1 RLIIQQIKSDKV
13 TERGQGLQALREFFS
28 QDHVVAT
35 FHVSGNKANPK
46 TWLVV
51 FQALFEAVS
60 NEKTVYN
67 KQAAKATSNTST
79 ATSRRRLTD
88 AANTVRW
95 LTERTVQYLNSGV
108 FQAVFDH
115 LIKAMINKKELLEPV
130 ALDYIKALRCLLEWT
145 PHIDR
150 IDVERWMQLVEL
162 AFNVVLD
169 DPIKTTFSQDPA
181 ESVASPRSP
190 RTQAMDEDE
199 FFLDDEDDGD
209 ASSASPSKKR
219 RRRASLGPLPQ
230 LKQPKR
236 YHAPSKEQ
244 TELVPIISLLL
255 RSSSAPLLLE
265 DVPYLPSS
273 ILLRLQR
280 FLEIYSPDASLYHD
294 YLTAVLFTLSH
305 VSLNRKDI
313 VVRFA
318 QNSWE
323 SLINLWGTKNKGIKE
338 SLVAVLH
345 MLFPF
350 LVTQDGS
357 KATSYD
363 WSYAL
368 NALWRLLDGEAESRW
383 GVDGLSLECLR
394 LELAEPEGGTGGAF
408 VAQTFRAGSNFD
420 AVQALAWAILELQ
433 SDCAEKLFEHSEST
447 HSAPTP
453 RSGKRSRIE
462 RIENPISALLASLQ
476 QQQQSHVRAY
486 HLQTLLFFI
495 DRHWYVVHDTLQQTV
510 FSTLIHFIS
519 FDDPL
524 VQSWS
529 FLCFAAIAHADTR
542 PRAASVAREWDTIWT
557 HAIRRTN
564 VPSVSRAACHAA
576 YVLLLHSHSHLQPS
590 SRLTLTPQ
598 RVLLEIES
606 LAKDIDVQGPP
617 SPHDSVCAFLS
628 QMLRVSSQD
637 ARLYRMQFEE
647 KALNW
652 VVDCW
657 KVRDTA
663 NSPFHMVKDVV
674 LLLETIC
681 GLSKRSDLFCRF
693 LLPECLIVET
703 LVEQGKTKV
712 VRDYL
717 LTATLPE
724 FRKADPQHATTTL
737 DPPPTVDDK
746 RLNDELVDAGPR
758 ERKIS
763 AFLLR
768 SLDTL
773 ASELETLA
781 SSGTHPNAEKSRTSL
796 DWVVTA
802 LAFESVL
809 NLNGTRPNRR
819 VIQAACKLLL
829 LVAPLLKDSRW
840 TDSEKALVILALE
853 PLTATWEPEDHGVF
867 TTALLPPE
875 AGSGIKAE
883 TLQSLLSNQGRK
895 ENIIAHRVDLQ
906 RLICKSTDVQDGFE
920 AVTQTLRDVLRILLG
935 STDVHVQARD
945 IDFEISPA
953 KRGKD
958 TRKHAAA
965 TAVVRCIV
973 EVSVA
978 FLTIIPILRSVSGE
992 LTNDK
997 GLTELVIGCAETP
1010 TETSMLI
1017 FRIFLRHVQQKTLAL
1032 SKSNFDTFLELLG
1045 DILASYYHA
1054 RSETAQMLAVE
1065 FLESTLHI
1073 WCAANDA
1080 ANDERAANARQLCQW
1095 LSSAL
1100 KAGQKT
1106 RTHIRSWKTRDAL
1119 ARFYDKFLM
1128 HNPSQSAWYN
1138 AEEDEEAKADGVP
1151 TKVLPEMNKDD
1162 DLRVRFRAGI
1172 LNAHL
1177 FAAGRSIGRD
1187 ATEVYGPI
1195 FDSYPREL
1203 ENYENMLTRLLSLGN
1218 MMIVSSAVRRGSYW
1232 HLLEGSLHT
1241 NLYFLHTEAVLVGV
1255 SQRLGLPTFAVLFE
1269 AYASQLAFTI
1279 KARGA
1284 DFLRF
1289 PPRLLGYS
1297 DRKECAEANFLA
1309 FTPTNIVADAEN
1321 QATHVG
1327 RKLFEGHC
1335 KVLHKQ
1341 VSDGIRACFADI
1353 VGYQILQTLLS
1364 FESGAMQTDELQ
1376 TLLLERTMT
1385 EDNPTSFRDIL
1396 RQNVDG
1402 VVTWIVRALG
1412 EQDFQA
1418 NGPIAN
1424 ALEAVDASGK
1434 MAQIFRALVCHR
1446 NMNDF
1451 ETHPPN
1457 VPAFHPSTVLQAL
1470 SWFDSFVDETDAK
1483 ATAYHVTHELF
1494 AEIQRSPLVNEQLR
1508 LINALCLFIAFRHDS
1523 FRDSTLLHA
1532 LIRGATSLMAQSD
1545 LARAAQSILEWVFD
1559 CYRTTPVKNPRFPDV
1574 LIRICCL
1581 ANDYARKPPSSPLY
1595 SLGRSLRAWIDDQVL
1610 LLSTVKSKSLKASV
1624 VRALSAWPHTPS
1636 PQLAELCSSITSS
1649 HLSTVLSDP
1658 SIVSNKFRLV
1668 RQLRDHALAEDRDA
1682 DRFSETDFWRLRE
1695 CIPSS
1700 EQLQEEDIDAFAS
1713 LLEIYEGRISSFD
1726 SEQQSI
1732 RGRQRRDASGAPPQ
1746 HWIVQMLLNML
1757 EATDGSQVHV
1767 AYRTLRSIMSVF
1779 PPNSSTHVSPEYQN
1793 ELRYLQAYRRI
1804 PRTRPDR
1811 SLDELKSPEP
1821 FLDTVGDFPR
1831 WVGIVATLLSDILS
1845 AAEPFYAQLILILQS
1860 DATFTEQTLP
1870 VLVHSVLESERTS
1883 AGWDAPLDD
1892 LPCRKRLSVYF
1903 TAILESRRAS
1913 IPVVCTIVDIVLHL
1927 RNFTPEVEKEAD
1939 KKKVDALSYDKWL
1952 AIDYT
1957 LLARNSIL
1965 CGSYTTSLLFLELA
1979 AEYSDDA
1986 STDAATIM
1994 YEIYSHI
2001 DEPDG
2006 FYGIKTPNLHQFLI
2020 KRFHHERQ
2028 WDKAFRFHSA
2038 ALEAGSNDTGEAD
2051 GLLQSFHS
2059 FGFNHLAIET
2069 LQSSSFS
2076 SGATSGMNYRLGWR
2090 TETWDL
2096 PERQG
2101 EGNPGAP
2108 LYNALRAV
2116 YRTRSP
2122 HVIQSVVRGA
2132 ISEEMERLRALGSE
2146 NVAEIRDAA
2155 QSLMCLNQVAQW
2167 FNPSMQSRLSSHQ
2180 AVSSE
2185 WTKFIH
2191 LGTGFGFSDFENV
2204 MATRISLV
2212 RSVRRKEERS
2222 QIGSMVSPFCQCL
2235 IDVEKQCLIKLSQA
2249 ARDAQQIQIA
2259 LNSVI
2264 RAQKLERVPSL
2275 EVSVEFASVLRLHKE
2290 EKLAI
2295 QFLKDLDI
2303 TNLAGPEKAI
2313 ILARLGTWMAEACL
2327 ENSSDISAR
2336 YFEPAAGYINE
2347 FRDKTKAEFDT
2358 SHARVYAQYAG
2369 FAERQYKAIKNS
2381 PDAIRMKV
2389 YVDRK
2394 THEVQQ
2400 RKTQGTIQPMDHKS
2414 LKDAMALLKTDTEL
2428 FQKHNKA
2435 RETFLAH
2442 AVEMYSRALE
2452 SSDSFDGDGAIRL
2465 CSLWFENFNESAPE
2479 FQDKVR
2485 EALNRVPS
2493 RKLVFLAHQLT
2504 ARLSR
2509 PAGQEKGQENLESV
2523 VLRMCLDHPF
2533 HSLYQVYGLLP
2544 YIPQPAVPAEKE
2556 GRRQSGRHNTP
2567 GATPPPLNA
2576 QAAARSEAASGIFA
2590 RLRADPH
2597 SEKRVRDVELVAS
2610 ACLAWAK
2617 FPIRGSP
2624 LDTKGRPKGQKQTP
2638 IPAEQPIRNL
2648 ANVKVP
2654 VLTCP
2659 PPLDP
2664 SLKYENCVWID
2675 KYEPNFETAGGIN
2688 LPKIC
2693 RCVGSDSARYKQL
2706 FKGEGNDD
2714 LRQDAVMEQVFTLV
2728 NTVLANDRETNRRK
2742 LNVRGYMIIPL
2753 GSQAGVLEF
2762 VVDTTPLQ
2770 SWLPNAHI
2778 KYNPNDWTPAYAYNK
2793 MVKAYG
2799 EHGKG
2804 SKPETEK
2811 QLEKYLEMKRNFHP
2825 VMRHFFT
2832 ENHKNPMAW
2841 FEMRL
2846 NYIRSVATTSIVG
2859 HVLGLGDRHSS
2870 NILLDTKTGEVVHID
2885 LGIAFDQGKLLPV
2898 PEQVPFRMTSDMVD
2912 GMGSAGTSGVF
2923 QRCAEETLR
2932 VLREGSE
2939 VILTVLEVF
2948 KHDPLHSW
2956 TASDMKLKNVQ
2967 KDVDGGHLRT
2977 GLGLDMTSG
2986 TVEEAA
2992 DRALSGVARK
3002 LDKGMSVEYTVNE
3015 LIAEATDPMRL
3026 ATIWYGEW
3034 SSTWRCFVSD
3044 EHRLERNVLVE
3055 KDRECI
3061 IFLFRLK
3068 TESD

>member
-1 RLIIQQIKSDKV
+1 MSTNTTVKLIMQQIKSDKI
-13 TERGQGLQALREFFS
+13 TERQQGLQALREFFG
-28 QDHVVAT
+28 QDHVLAS
-35 FHVSGNKANPK
+35 FHISGGTPNPK

-51 FQALFEAVS
+51 FQALFEAVT
-60 NEKTVYN
+60 NEKAAYN
-67 KQAAKATSNTST
+67 KQLAKASS
-79 ATSRRRLTD
+79 ATSVATAQRRLTD
-88 AANTVRW
+88 AAHTVRW
-95 LTERTVQYLNSGV
+95 LTDRTVQYLNSGGV
-108 FQAVFDH
+108 QALFDH
-115 LIKAMINKKELLEPV
+115 ILRTIMNKRELLEPV

-145 PHIDR
+145 PHLDR
-150 IDVERWMQLVEL
+150 IKVDRWLQLVEL
-162 AFNVVLD
+162 AFNVVLG
-169 DPIKTTFSQDPA
+169 DPIKKEFSADPA
-181 ESVASPRSP
+181 ESVTSPRP
-190 RTQAMDEDE
+190 PPANDDE
-199 FFLDDEDDGD
+199 FFLVDEDEGD
-209 ASSASPSKKR
+209 TSSTSPSKKR
-219 RRRASLGPLPQ
+219 RRRGGTAPPAPLTQ
-230 LKQPKR
+230 VKQTKR
-236 YHAPSKEQ
+236 YIVPSKEQ

-255 RSSSAPLLLE
+255 KSSSAPLLLQ

-280 FLEIYSPDASLYHD
+280 FLEIYPADASLYHD

-305 VSLNRKDI
+305 VSLNRKDS

-318 QNSWE
+318 QTSWE
-323 SLINLWGTKNKGIKE
+323 SLVNLWGTKNKGMKE

-350 LVTQDGS
+350 VMAQS
-357 KATSYD
+357 KAASSYD
-363 WSYAL
+363 WSSAL
-368 NALWRLLDGEAESRW
+368 TVLWRLLDGEAESRW

-394 LELAEPEGGTGGAF
+394 LELAEPGTGTGGAF

-447 HSAPTP
+447 HTP
-453 RSGKRSRIE
+453 RIGKRFRIE
-462 RIENPISALLASLQ
+462 DPITSLLDSLQ
-476 QQQQSHVRAY
+476 QQQQSHVRAF

-495 DRHWYVVHDTLQQTV
+495 DRHWSVVHDTLQQKV

-529 FLCFAAIAHADTR
+529 FMCFAAIAHADTHSR
-542 PRAASVAREWDTIWT
+542 VVSAAPVARDWDTIWT

-564 VPSVSRAACHAA
+564 VPSVSRGACHAA
-576 YVLLLHSHSHLQPS
+576 YVLLLHSHSHFPAS

-606 LAKDIDVQGPP
+606 FAKNIDVQGPP

-628 QMLRVSSQD
+628 QTLRVASQD

-647 KALNW
+647 KALSW

-657 KVRDTA
+657 TVRDTG
-663 NSPFHMVKDVV
+663 NSPLHMVKDVM

-724 FRKADPQHATTTL
+724 FRKV
-737 DPPPTVDDK
+737 DPPHSSTTPDPTTVED
-746 RLNDELVDAGPR
+746 RRMSDEPVEARPR

-763 AFLLR
+763 GFLLK
-768 SLDTL
+768 SLEAL
-773 ASELETLA
+773 ASDLESLA
-781 SSGTHPNAEKSRTSL
+781 SSAAHPSAEKSRISL
-796 DWVVTA
+796 DWVVVT
-802 LAFESVL
+802 LSFESVL
-809 NLNGTRPNRR
+809 SLNGTRPNRR
-819 VIQAACKLLL
+819 VIQAACKLMLS
-829 LVAPLLKDSRW
+829 VVPLLKDSRW
-840 TDSEKALVILALE
+840 THSEKAMILLALE
-853 PLTATWEPEDHGVF
+853 PLTATWEPEDDGVF
-867 TTALLPPE
+867 STALLPPDV
-875 AGSGIKAE
+875 GSGIKAE

-895 ENIIAHRVDLQ
+895 EDIIARRVDLQ
-906 RLICKSTDVQDGFE
+906 RLVCKSTDVQDGFE
-920 AVTQTLRDVLRILLG
+920 NITKTLRDVLRILVG
-935 STDVHVQARD
+935 SPDVQIHARD
-945 IDFEISPA
+945 MDFETSPA
-953 KRGKD
+953 KHAKD
-958 TRKHAAA
+958 TRKQTAA
-965 TAVVRCIV
+965 TAVVRCIA

-997 GLTELVIGCAETP
+997 ELTGLVIKCAETP
-1010 TETSMLI
+1010 TETSILI

-1032 SKSNFDTFLELLG
+1032 SKPNFDTLLG
-1045 DILASYYHA
+1045 LLGEILASYYYA
-1054 RSETAQMLAVE
+1054 RSESAQMLVVE

-1073 WCAANDA
+1073 WCAAND
-1080 ANDERAANARQLCQW
+1080 ERAANARQLCGW

-1100 KAGQKT
+1100 KAGQDS
-1106 RTHIRSWKTRDAL
+1106 RTHIRSWKVRDAL
-1119 ARFYDKFLM
+1119 ARFYDRFLM

-1138 AEEDEEAKADGVP
+1138 AEEDDEDQADGLP
-1151 TKVLPEMNKDD
+1151 AKVLPEMNRDD
-1162 DLRVRFRAGI
+1162 DMRVRFRAGI

-1177 FAAGRSIGRD
+1177 FTVGRSIGRD
-1187 ATEVYGPI
+1187 AVEVYGSI
-1195 FDSYPREL
+1195 RESYPRGL
-1203 ENYENMLTRLLSLGN
+1203 ENHENMLTRLLSLGN
-1218 MMIVSSAVRRGSYW
+1218 VMIVSSAARRGAYW
-1232 HLLEGSLHT
+1232 HLLEGSLHGD
-1241 NLYFLHTEAVLVGV
+1241 LYSLHTEAILLGV
-1255 SQRLGLPTFAVLFE
+1255 SRWLGLSTFAVLFE
-1269 AYASQLAFTI
+1269 AYASQLAYTI
-1279 KARGA
+1279 KARGE

-1309 FTPTNIVADAEN
+1309 FTPTNIVADAEH
-1321 QATHVG
+1321 QAAHVG

-1335 KVLHKQ
+1335 KVLQKP

-1364 FESGAMQTDELQ
+1364 LESADAMQTDELEN
-1376 TLLLERTMT
+1376 LLLEKTMT
-1385 EDNPTSFRDIL
+1385 DDDPTSFRDTL
-1396 RQNVDG
+1396 RDNVDG

-1418 NGPIAN
+1418 NGPIVN
-1424 ALEAVDASGK
+1424 TLEAVDATGK
-1434 MAQIFRALVCHR
+1434 MAQTFRALVCHR
-1446 NMNDF
+1446 NMDDF

-1457 VPAFHPSTVLQAL
+1457 VPAFQCLTVLQAL
-1470 SWFDSFVDETDAK
+1470 SWFDRFVPDTDAK

-1508 LINALCLFIAFRHDS
+1508 LINALCLFVAFRHDD
-1523 FRDSTLLHA
+1523 FRDPTLLHA

-1559 CYRTTPVKNPRFPDV
+1559 CYRTTRVDNPRFSDV
-1574 LIRICCL
+1574 LIRICCH
-1581 ANDYARKPPSSPLY
+1581 ANDSARKPPSSPLY
-1595 SLGRSLRAWIDDQVL
+1595 ALGQSLRAWIDGQVL
-1610 LLSTVKSKSLKASV
+1610 CLSTAKSKSLKASV
-1624 VRALSAWPHTPS
+1624 VRALSAWPHTPP
-1636 PQLAELCSSITSS
+1636 PQLAELCDSITPA

-1658 SIVSNKFRLV
+1658 SILSNKFRLV

-1682 DRFSETDFWRLRE
+1682 DRFSESDFWRLRE

-1726 SEQQSI
+1726 RDQHST
-1732 RGRQRRDASGAPPQ
+1732 RGRQHALSGAPPQ
-1746 HWIVQMLLNML
+1746 NWIVHMLLSML
-1757 EATDGSQVHV
+1757 EATDGSRVHV
-1767 AYRTLRSIMSVF
+1767 AYQTLRSIMSVS
-1779 PPNSSTHVSPEYQN
+1779 PPNASTHVPYEYQN
-1793 ELRYLQAYRRI
+1793 ELQYLQAYRRI
-1804 PRTRPDR
+1804 PKTRPAR
-1811 SLDELKSPEP
+1811 SLEELMTSEAY
-1821 FLDTVGDFPR
+1821 LDTVGDFPR
-1831 WVGIVATLLSDILS
+1831 WVGMVATLLSDILS
-1845 AAEPFYAQLILILQS
+1845 AAEPFYAQLTLILQS

-1870 VLVHSVLESERTS
+1870 VLVHSVLESERTN
-1883 AGWDAPLDD
+1883 AGWTTPLTA
-1892 LPCRKRLSVYF
+1892 LPCRTKLSAYF
-1903 TAILESRRAS
+1903 TAILECKHAS
-1913 IPVVCTIVDIVLHL
+1913 IPVVRTIVEIVLHL
-1927 RNFTPEVEKEAD
+1927 RNFTPEVEKELE

-1979 AEYSDDA
+1979 AEYSDGA
-1986 STDAATIM
+1986 PTDAATIM

-2006 FYGIKTPNLHQFLI
+2006 FYGIKTQNLHQFLI

-2038 ALEAGSNDTGEAD
+2038 ALEAGSNDAAEAD

-2059 FGFNHLAIET
+2059 FGFNHLAIDT

-2076 SGATSGMNYRLGWR
+2076 VSATPGGMNYRLGWR

-2122 HVIQSVVRGA
+2122 RTIQSVVRGA
-2132 ISEEMERLRALGSE
+2132 ISEEMERLRVLGWE

-2167 FNPSMQSRLSSHQ
+2167 FNPSTQSRLSSRQ

-2185 WTKFIH
+2185 WTNFIN

-2222 QIGSMVSPFCQCL
+2222 QIGAMVSPFCRCL

-2249 ARDAQQIQIA
+2249 AREAQQIQIA

-2264 RAQKLERVPSL
+2264 RAQKLERAPSV

-2303 TNLAGPEKAI
+2303 THLPAPEKAI

-2327 ENSSDISAR
+2327 ENPSDISAH
-2336 YFEPAAGYINE
+2336 YFEPAAAHIST
-2347 FRDKTKAEFDT
+2347 FRAQTPTKFSA
-2358 SHARVYAQYAG
+2358 SHARVYAQYAS

-2381 PDAIRMKV
+2381 PDAIRWKV

-2394 THEVQQ
+2394 TQEVQQ
-2400 RKTQGTIQPMDHKS
+2400 RRTQGGPGKS
-2414 LKDAMALLKTDTEL
+2414 LHDATVLLKTDQESY
-2428 FQKHNKA
+2428 QKHNES
-2435 RETFLAH
+2435 RQTFLAH

-2452 SSDSFDGDGAIRL
+2452 ASDAFDSDGAIRL
-2465 CSLWFENFNESAPE
+2465 CSLWFENFDETACE

-2485 EALNRVPS
+2485 EALDRVPS
-2493 RKLVFLAHQLT
+2493 HKLVFLAHQLS
-2504 ARLSR
+2504 ARLSKT
-2509 PAGQEKGQENLESV
+2509 AGPTKNQENLESV

-2544 YIPQPAVPAEKE
+2544 YNPPGAVIADSN
-2556 GRRQSGRHNTP
+2556 RRQSGRHNTP
-2567 GATPPPLNA
+2567 GATPPPPPRSA
-2576 QAAARSEAASGIFA
+2576 QAVARSEAASDIFA
-2590 RLRADPH
+2590 RLRADPR
-2597 SEKRVRDVELVAS
+2597 SEQRVRDVELVAS

-2617 FPIRGSP
+2617 FPIVKTP
-2624 LDTKGRPKGQKQTP
+2624 LDPKHAAHPKSKQVP
-2638 IPAEQPIRNL
+2638 IPAEQPIRRL
-2648 ANVKVP
+2648 AGVRVP
-2654 VLTCP
+2654 VLTYP
-2659 PPLDP
+2659 PALDP
-2664 SLKYENCVWID
+2664 TL
-2675 KYEPNFETAGGIN
+2675 NFETAGGIN

-2693 RCVGSDSARYKQL
+2693 KCVGSDGARYKQL

-2728 NTVLANDRETNRRK
+2728 NTVLESDRETNRRK
-2742 LNVRGYMIIPL
+2742 LNVRGYTIVPL
-2753 GSQAGVLEF
+2753 GAQAGVLEF
-2762 VVDTTPLQ
+2762 VVNTTPLQ
-2770 SWLPNAHI
+2770 SWLPDAHVRFN
-2778 KYNPNDWTPAYAYNK
+2778 KGDWTPQVAYSR
-2793 MVKAYG
+2793 MVKAYE
-2799 EHGKG
+2799 EHGKSANG
-2804 SKPETEK
+2804 KPSSPEK
-2811 QLEKYLEMKRNFHP
+2811 QLEKYLDMKRHFRP

-2832 ENHKNPMAW
+2832 EKHKNPMAW
-2841 FEMRL
+2841 FAMRL

-2859 HVLGLGDRHSS
+2859 HILGLGDRHSS

-2885 LGIAFDQGKLLPV
+2885 LGIAFDQGKLLNV
-2898 PEQVPFRMTSDMVD
+2898 PERVPFRMTSDIVD
-2912 GMGSAGTSGVF
+2912 GMGAAGTSGVF

-2939 VILTVLEVF
+2939 VIMTVLEVF

-2967 KDVDGGHLRT
+2967 KDADGGRFWT
-2977 GLGLDMTSG
+2977 GGIGIDMTSG
-2986 TVEEAA
+2986 TVDEAA

-3026 ATIWYGEW
+3026 ATIWYGW
-3034 SSTWRCFVSD
+3034 GAMY
-3044 EHRLERNVLVE
+3044 
-3055 KDRECI
+3055 
-3061 IFLFRLK
+3061 
-3068 TESD
+3068 